1 MGQDHTHHHH
11 HHHEITEIFKVAVL
25 TLSDKGAAG
34 EREDQ
39 SGPLIKELIEKEN
52 YQVVDYRIIPDEQ
65 ALTEQTLITLCDER
79 KVDLVLTTGGTGFSM
94 RDRTPEA
101 TLAVADRIA
110 PGISEAIRAYSMQF
124 TNRAMLSRG
133 TSVIRGATL
142 IINLPGS
149 PKAVRES
156 LECILPALGHGLQ
169 ILKGSATECAR

>member
-1 MGQDHTHHHH
+1 MGHDHTHDHHHH
-11 HHHEITEIFKVAVL
+11 HIDEIFKAAVL

-34 EREDQ
+34 EREDK
-39 SGPLIKELIEKEN
+39 SGPLIKEILESQN
-52 YQVVDYRIIPDEQ
+52 YQVIDYRIIPDEQ
-65 ALTEQTLITLCDER
+65 ALTEQTLITLCDEL
-79 KVDLVLTTGGTGFSM
+79 KADLVLTTGGTGFSM

-101 TLAVADRIA
+101 TLAVADRLA

-149 PKAVRES
+149 PKAVQES